1 MTREELILALE
12 KETALKHEAG
22 KKLAEAQSSLLK
34 KDIENKVIKVHI
46 MKGLLD

>member
-1 MTREELILALE
+1 MIKNISTMTREELILALE

-34 KDIENKVIKVHI
+34 N
-46 MKGLLD
+46 